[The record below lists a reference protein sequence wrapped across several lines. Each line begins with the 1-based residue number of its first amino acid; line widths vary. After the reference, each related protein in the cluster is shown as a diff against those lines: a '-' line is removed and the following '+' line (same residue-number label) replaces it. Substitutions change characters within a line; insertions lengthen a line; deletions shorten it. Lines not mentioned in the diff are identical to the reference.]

1 MNQSDNRF
9 NEMVSS
15 EHFNSITR
23 HTRGKEIEV
32 EEVIPCENRDKND
45 ICDINT
51 KRCWNMTGKC
61 QDRI

>member
-1 MNQSDNRF
+1 
-9 NEMVSS
+9 MVSS